1 MLYPKPMPSPPDPIA
16 RFHESLSRA
25 AAASAFDATAA
36 ALATADAS
44 GRPSVRI
51 VLVKTVDTRGFAF
64 FTNRESRKGRELA
77 ENPRAA
83 LCFHWPAIGE
93 QVRAEGEVSFV
104 DDAESDAYF
113 ATRPRESQIGA
124 WASRQ
129 SAPLASRAMLEEA
142 ARAVVARFGDAE
154 VPRPPFWGGYLMCP
168 ARIEFWVSA
177 AGRLHH
183 RTLFERAPDG
193 WTVSLLNP

>member
-1 MLYPKPMPSPPDPIA
+1 MPPPVDPLA

-25 AAASAFDATAA
+25 AAASSVDPTAA

-44 GRPSVRI
+44 GRPSARI
-51 VLVKTVDTRGFAF
+51 VLVKRVDERGFAF

-93 QVRAEGEVSFV
+93 QVRAEGEVSLADDV
-104 DDAESDAYF
+104 DSDAYF

-124 WASRQ
+124 WASPQ
-129 SAPLASRAMLEEA
+129 SAPLASRGALEDA
-142 ARAVVARFGDAE
+142 ARAIAARFAGAD
-154 VPRPPFWGGYLMCP
+154 VPRPPFWGGYLLRP
-168 ARIEFWVSA
+168 ERIEFWESA

-183 RTLFERAPDG
+183 RTLFERAGDG